1 MDICAGI
8 RAIHYF
14 LSGENAPGAENRP
27 DDAEMQSQETEITLE
42 LADSPLDKSSH
53 QTYASKNWLIINES
67 AGGLALAKDPK
78 TDAHMRVGEII
89 GLRPESSEAWNIGVV
104 RWVSSENPD
113 HLQLGAQMLA
123 PTATP
128 VLVRPVI
135 ASVGTLFQ
143 PALVLPEIPALKQPS
158 TLLALRGSYQ
168 PQREFMLEG
177 LGRPQNV
184 RATKLLEQ
192 TATFDLFEFTQLQ
205 A

>member
-1 MDICAGI
+1 M
-8 RAIHYF
+8 
-14 LSGENAPGAENRP
+14 
-27 DDAEMQSQETEITLE
+27 
-42 LADSPLDKSSH
+42 
-53 QTYASKNWLIINES
+53 
-67 AGGLALAKDPK
+67 ALAKDPK
-78 TDAHMRVGEII
+78 TDAHMRVGEVI
-89 GLRPESSEAWNIGVV
+89 GLHPEGNEAWNIGVV

-113 HLQLGAQMLA
+113 HLQLGAQMLS

-128 VLVRPVI
+128 VQVRPVI
-135 ASVGTLFQ
+135 ASAGTLFQ

-177 LGRPQNV
+177 LGQPQNV